1 MTQLN
6 LSMNL
11 EEIHVLGSY
20 KHSNDVQKNAYTNG
34 SKKSEEFHTC
44 QMREEKHEN
53 GITKQ
58 LCYAFFISNRLK
70 IRGVLII

>member
-11 EEIHVLGSY
+11 EEIHDLGSY
-20 KHSNDVQKNAYTNG
+20 KHSNDFQKNAYTNG
-34 SKKSEEFHTC
+34 SKKSEEFHTF

-53 GITKQ
+53 GNHKAN
-58 LCYAFFISNRLK
+58 LFGFSDK
-70 IRGVLII
+70 K

>member
-11 EEIHVLGSY
+11 EEIHV
-20 KHSNDVQKNAYTNG
+20 HSNDVQKNAYTNG
-34 SKKSEEFHTC
+34 SKKSEEFHTF

-58 LCYAFFISNRLK
+58 LCYVFFYIK
-70 IRGVLII
+70 